1 MQRYILGRIAQAILC
16 LFAVGTIVFI
26 MSRMSGDP
34 LVMMMPKDATLEEIQ
49 AMRVRL
55 GLDKPYIVQYV
66 LFITSMLHGDFGR
79 SIRYEQSAMGLVM
92 ERFPATLEL
101 SVVAMAI
108 AILIALPVGIM
119 AAVKKDTAFDSFGK
133 IFALSGQSMPVF
145 WVGIMLMWL
154 FAVVLKILPPFGRGG
169 FENLI
174 LPSVTLGW
182 FVNATLMRV
191 GRSSMLDVLD
201 SEYIK
206 LARVKGVPER
216 MVILKHALRNAGIP
230 ILTIVGMQFAQILR
244 GAIVT
249 ETVFAWPGLGRLA
262 VAAIYARDFPLV
274 QASVIFM
281 AFIFIGMNLIVDI
294 LYAYVDPRIKYQG

>member
-1 MQRYILGRIAQAILC
+1 MQRYILGRILQAFVC

-26 MSRMSGDP
+26 LSRLSGDP
-34 LVMMMPKDATLEEIQ
+34 LVMMLPKDATPEEFQ
-49 AMRVRL
+49 AMRVHL

-66 LFITSMLHGDFGR
+66 VFITSMMHGDFGR
-79 SIRYEQSAMGLVM
+79 SIRYEQPAMSLVL

-101 SVVAMAI
+101 TVVAMAI
-108 AILIALPVGIM
+108 ALLIALPVGIL
-119 AAVKKDTAFDSFGK
+119 AAVKKGSIFDTVGK
-133 IFALSGQSMPVF
+133 VAALAGQSMPIF

-154 FAVVLKILPPFGRGG
+154 FAVVLRILPPFGRGG
-169 FENLI
+169 IENLI

-216 MVILKHALRNAGIP
+216 MVILKHALRNASIP
-230 ILTIVGMQFAQILR
+230 ILTIIGMQFAQLLR
-244 GAIVT
+244 GAIIT

-262 VAAIYARDFPLV
+262 VSAIYSRDFPLV
-274 QASVIFM
+274 QAAVIFM
-281 AFIFIGMNLIVDI
+281 AFIFITMNLIVDI
-294 LYAYVDPRIKYQG
+294 LYAYVDPRIRY